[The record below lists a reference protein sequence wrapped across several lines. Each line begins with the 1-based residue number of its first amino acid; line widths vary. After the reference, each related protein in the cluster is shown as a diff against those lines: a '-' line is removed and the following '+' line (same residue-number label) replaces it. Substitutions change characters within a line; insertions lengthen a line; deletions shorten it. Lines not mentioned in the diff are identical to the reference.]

1 MDKAKVNYSQ
11 VNIIQVS
18 DLKNQLEEIG
28 IKIYEVKKLWNDAIN
43 MYPSIKLATIKKL
56 VFFISKWL
64 TYLENK
70 TILLCLKTI
79 RFRMSS
85 ALIYFYG
92 IYCEYHGGWNKQQ
105 G

>member
-56 VFFISKWL
+56 V
-64 TYLENK
+64 
-70 TILLCLKTI
+70 ILSQNDSPI
-79 RFRMSS
+79 
-85 ALIYFYG
+85 
-92 IYCEYHGGWNKQQ
+92 
-105 G
+105 